1 MRDEVAHGL
10 KLMDDVKIGEIL
22 LPGDDDTQDRR
33 EKQVRAKF
41 WPKLKRVAAHIPFS
55 RDLVAAY
62 YCAMDPRTPTR
73 VRGVLLA
80 ALAYFILPLDFLP
93 DVFAVVGFTDD
104 MAVFAGAL
112 RMIQGHIA
120 DRHYD
125 AADKALAADA
135 QTETPTA

>member
-1 MRDEVAHGL
+1 
-10 KLMDDVKIGEIL
+10 MDDVKIGEIL

-41 WPKLKRVAAHIPFS
+41 WPTLKRAVKFVPFS

-62 YCAMDPRTPTR
+62 YCAVDPKTPTR

-80 ALAYFILPLDFLP
+80 ALAYFVMPVDLIP
-93 DVFAVVGFTDD
+93 DMFVMVGFTDD
-104 MAVFAGAL
+104 VAVLAAAL

-125 AADKALAADA
+125 AADRVLADNPDIGPDTGKAPA
-135 QTETPTA
+135 

>member
-1 MRDEVAHGL
+1 
-10 KLMDDVKIGEIL
+10 MDDVKIGEIL

-33 EKQVRAKF
+33 EKEVRAKF
-41 WPKLKRVAAHIPFS
+41 WPTLKRAVKFVPFS

-62 YCAMDPRTPTR
+62 YCAVDPKTPTR

-80 ALAYFILPLDFLP
+80 ALAYFVMPVDLIP
-93 DVFAVVGFTDD
+93 DMFVMVGFTDD
-104 MAVFAGAL
+104 VAVLAAAL

-125 AADKALAADA
+125 AADRVLADNPDIGPDIGKAPA
-135 QTETPTA
+135 